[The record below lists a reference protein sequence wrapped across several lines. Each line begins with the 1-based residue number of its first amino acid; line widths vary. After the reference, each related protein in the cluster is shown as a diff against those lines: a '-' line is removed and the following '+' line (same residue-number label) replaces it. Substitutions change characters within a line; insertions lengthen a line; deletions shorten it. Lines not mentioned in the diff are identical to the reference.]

1 MQALRPARTSARIA
15 CVVLCLLLA
24 AAAPAAHAEIN
35 AAASD
40 GFLIV
45 HSARIDA
52 APTRIYA
59 LLPAI
64 GRWWSSSHT
73 YSGDA
78 ANLTLDPEAGGC
90 FCERWKDGSIAHGRV
105 ILALRDQLLR
115 IDTALGPL
123 QSKAVTGVLSFQ
135 LVPEGKATVLT
146 LAYRV
151 NGASASALDKDAP
164 AVDRVL
170 GEQFARFVR
179 LVETGK
185 PDPPA
190 P

>member
-1 MQALRPARTSARIA
+1 MAYLPRILL
-15 CVVLCLLLA
+15 CVLLA
-24 AAAPAAHAEIN
+24 SAASVTRAEIK

-40 GFLIV
+40 SFLIV

-52 APTRIYA
+52 GPARVYA

-78 ANLTLDPEAGGC
+78 ANLTLDAEAGGC
-90 FCERWKDGSIAHGRV
+90 FCERWKDGAVAHGRV

>member
-1 MQALRPARTSARIA
+1 MAYLLRIA
-15 CVVLCLLLA
+15 LCLLLA
-24 AAAPAAHAEIN
+24 AAAPAAAHAEIN

-52 APTRIYA
+52 APARIYA

-64 GRWWSSSHT
+64 GRWWGSSHT

-135 LVPEGKATVLT
+135 LVPDGKATVLT
-146 LAYRV
+146 LAYRA
-151 NGASASALDKDAP
+151 NGASASALDKDAS